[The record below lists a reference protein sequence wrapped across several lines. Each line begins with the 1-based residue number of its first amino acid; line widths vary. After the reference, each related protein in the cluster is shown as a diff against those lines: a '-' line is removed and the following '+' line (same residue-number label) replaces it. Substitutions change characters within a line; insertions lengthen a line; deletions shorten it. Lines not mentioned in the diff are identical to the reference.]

1 MKRLIFF
8 GTGSVCRGNRTKKDE
23 RGTNFRTFA
32 STFSFLSFSFSRFQP
47 GDRARDRERAR
58 ERKLHGRWKPSVVK
72 ILRGRGGGRGR
83 EIWQVLIRRRM
94 EGNVEHRV
102 SFKNRGRE
110 EGDAGLNA
118 RDTNI
123 ADLLSCGSARD
134 QLVCRPIIVQTSYQP
149 LPFLFIR
156 PPLHRREKKLGGTS
170 GGGKKGGGGRTRA
183 INKHRGRG
191 RKKRNPLSFVYSR
204 KASNNKGKVSSR
216 SPFPTIPPI
225 RHPFRVHALSLSPPR
240 KSYVTPRMEDDEK
253 PGAVCLAFVDR
264 EVYVGAEG
272 EAKGDGQKKRRKIS
286 NCVREEVAVKRLD
299 MTKGNKKK
307 NDTGAGREE
316 TAEKNEGKRQGWSC
330 GKDGVKIRKR
340 ERGKGT
346 RVKRRNLLRDATL

>member
-1 MKRLIFF
+1 MRIR
-8 GTGSVCRGNRTKKDE
+8 SRSACVPAHYRPN
-23 RGTNFRTFA
+23 
-32 STFSFLSFSFSRFQP
+32 FLSTV
-47 GDRARDRERAR
+47 A
-58 ERKLHGRWKPSVVK
+58 
-72 ILRGRGGGRGR
+72 
-83 EIWQVLIRRRM
+83 
-94 EGNVEHRV
+94 V
-102 SFKNRGRE
+102 SFHP
-110 EGDAGLNA
+110 AA
-118 RDTNI
+118 
-123 ADLLSCGSARD
+123 AS
-134 QLVCRPIIVQTSYQP
+134 
-149 LPFLFIR
+149 
-156 PPLHRREKKLGGTS
+156 PPREKARRDEW
-170 GGGKKGGGGRTRA
+170 GGKKGGGGRTRA

-216 SPFPTIPPI
+216 SSFPTIPPI
-225 RHPFRVHALSLSPPR
+225 RHPFRVHALSLSLPR